1 MKNLIHAL
9 KVNRLKDSAAAKE
22 AVITGHAAIGRSAAR
37 FKKTRARVTLLAAAT
52 AIMLLLQAC
61 GNNAAGSD
69 GSAAG
74 GANVAEAAGGEA
86 KREVPAVLNY
96 GYIGSNKLNLPGG
109 AEGWGFYKG
118 IIQEEFKKYGITE
131 VKLTGFPNGPD
142 QTESLISGRLDVG
155 SLGDTPAIIAYASG
169 AKTRL
174 ISQSSAHTVG
184 YLIGKKGGPASVKDL
199 QGKTIAIQK
208 GSFMH
213 RYIVGLLQQ
222 EGVTDYKLVHML
234 IPDATAALARGDIDA
249 TTNTGVPAL
258 KLIDEGY
265 THLDD
270 SSKHPDLLGSSA
282 TVVSDDYLKK
292 FPDFAKVWNEARE
305 KALADLKQHE
315 DEYYQFLA
323 EINNTTPE
331 LAKQVSPIDD
341 LKETAFTDD
350 GTKLLEGTKNFLV
363 QEKLAKKDFNISDW
377 QLK

>member
-1 MKNLIHAL
+1 MKSYREIQ
-9 KVNRLKDSAAAKE
+9 
-22 AVITGHAAIGRSAAR
+22 GGRKKGAR
-37 FKKTRARVTLLAAAT
+37 GLLLASLVM
-52 AIMLLLQAC
+52 IMLVLQAC
-61 GNNAAGSD
+61 GNNAGS
-69 GSAAG
+69 GNSASSAAG
-74 GANVAEAAGGEA
+74 GNNTAEAAGSETTTA
-86 KREVPAVLNY
+86 TAPAVLNF
-96 GYIGSNKLNLPGG
+96 GYIGSNKLNVPGG

-118 IIQEEFKKYGITE
+118 IIQEELKKYGITE

-142 QTESLISGRLDVG
+142 QTESLISGRLDFG

-184 YLIGKKGGPASVKDL
+184 YLIGKKDGPKTVKDL

-213 RYIVGLLQQ
+213 RYVVGLLQQ

-234 IPDATAALARGDIDA
+234 IPDATAALARGDVDA
-249 TTNTGVPAL
+249 TTNLGVPAL

-270 SSKHPDLLGSSA
+270 ASKHPDLLGSSA
-282 TVVSDDYLKK
+282 TVVSEEYLEK
-292 FPDFAKVWNEARE
+292 FPDFPKVWNEARE

-315 DEYYQFLA
+315 DEYYEFLA
-323 EINNTTPE
+323 EIGDTTPE
-331 LAKQVSPIDD
+331 LAKQVNPISDIKD
-341 LKETAFTDD
+341 TAFTEE

-363 QEKLAKKDFNISDW
+363 EEKLAKKDFNISDW
-377 QLK
+377 QLQ

>member
-1 MKNLIHAL
+1 MKTTYRETQGGRKKRI
-9 KVNRLKDSAAAKE
+9 RLA
-22 AVITGHAAIGRSAAR
+22 
-37 FKKTRARVTLLAAAT
+37 LLASVVMV
-52 AIMLLLQAC
+52 MLVLQAC
-61 GNNAAGSD
+61 GNNAASGNGSS
-69 GSAAG
+69 SAAG
-74 GANVAEAAGGEA
+74 GGNTAEAAGSETTSNA
-86 KREVPAVLNY
+86 PAVLNF

-118 IIQEEFKKYGITE
+118 IIQEELKKYGITE

-142 QTESLISGRLDVG
+142 QTESLISGRLDFG

-184 YLIGKKGGPASVKDL
+184 YLIGKKDGPKTVKDL

-213 RYIVGLLQQ
+213 RYVVGLLQQ

-234 IPDATAALARGDIDA
+234 IPDATAALARGDVDA
-249 TTNTGVPAL
+249 TTNLGVPAL
-258 KLIDEGY
+258 KLIEQGY

-270 SSKHPDLLGSSA
+270 ASTHPDLLGSSA
-282 TVVSDDYLKK
+282 TVVSEEYLAK
-292 FPDFAKVWNEARE
+292 FPDFPKVWNEARE

-315 DEYYQFLA
+315 DEYYEFLA
-323 EINNTTPE
+323 EIGDTTPE
-331 LAKQVSPIDD
+331 LAKQVNPISDIKD
-341 LKETAFTDD
+341 TAFTEE

-363 QEKLAKKDFNISDW
+363 EEKLAKKDFNISDW
-377 QLK
+377 QLQ

>member
-1 MKNLIHAL
+1 MKTYREIQ
-9 KVNRLKDSAAAKE
+9 
-22 AVITGHAAIGRSAAR
+22 GGRKKGAR
-37 FKKTRARVTLLAAAT
+37 GVLLASLVM
-52 AIMLLLQAC
+52 IMLVLQAC
-61 GNNAAGSD
+61 GNNAGS
-69 GSAAG
+69 GNGASAAG
-74 GANVAEAAGGEA
+74 GNNTADAAGGETA
-86 KREVPAVLNY
+86 AATAPAVLNF
-96 GYIGSNKLNLPGG
+96 GFIGSNKLNVPGG

-118 IIQEEFKKYGITE
+118 IIQEELKKYGITE

-142 QTESLISGRLDVG
+142 QTESLISGRLDFG

-184 YLIGKKGGPASVKDL
+184 YLIGKKDGPKTVKDL

-213 RYIVGLLQQ
+213 RYVVGLLQQ

-234 IPDATAALARGDIDA
+234 IPDATAALARGDVDA
-249 TTNTGVPAL
+249 TTNLGVPAL

-270 SSKHPDLLGSSA
+270 ASKHPDLLGSSA
-282 TVVSDDYLKK
+282 TVVSEDYLEK
-292 FPDFAKVWNEARE
+292 FPDFPKVWNEARE

-315 DEYYQFLA
+315 DEYYEFLA
-323 EINNTTPE
+323 EIGNTTPE
-331 LAKQVSPIDD
+331 LAKQVNPISDIKD
-341 LKETAFTDD
+341 TAFTEE

-363 QEKLAKKDFNISDW
+363 EEKLAKKDFNISDW
-377 QLK
+377 QLQ